1 MSKLTKLEETMSNNG
16 PSRRNFLRGAAAS
29 TALVA
34 GTAAQAGTPDPLITE
49 VQPWASGL
57 GDGVD
62 ATPYG
67 LPIEHEADVIRRNV
81 EWLTADTISSINF
94 TPIHALDGTITP
106 QGCAFER
113 HHSGAIELTKSDYRL
128 MINGLVDR
136 PLVFSYADLERFP
149 RENHVY
155 FCECAANT
163 GMEWAGAQLNGAQF
177 THGMMGADAS
187 SNGRSIP
194 MEKALDDVLVAFKA
208 NGEALR
214 KEHGYPVRLVVPGWE
229 GNMWVKWIRRIEVM
243 DGPVESREETSKYT
257 DTLEDGTSRK
267 WTWEMDAKSV
277 VTSPSPQSPITHG
290 RGPLVITGLAWSG
303 RGSITRVDVSKDG
316 GMTWETARLAKPGE
330 KMALTRFYLACH
342 GDFAEGVDNWPKLA
356 GGWDTLADK
365 DPLKTVGSYWPH
377 LSTAWD
383 YIYRSMPFGD
393 AQSLEPDEV
402 YAMVAY
408 ILYSNDLVDD
418 DFVLSDENFAE
429 FEMPN
434 AAGFIIDDR
443 VETEFSQWVG
453 EPCMENCKDAVEVTM
468 RAMVLDVTPEEEGAE
483 PAAAAVAEVEPA
495 PVVEVVE
502 VAAVDPELVKAGEK
516 VFKKCKSCHQLGE
529 GAKRPLPPTSR
540 ASLNETTSL
549 SPCCSGRALCG
560 WGGMGGPNWRC
571 GCRGQGVL

>member
-1 MSKLTKLEETMSNNG
+1 MSDRTSRRAFLTKG
-16 PSRRNFLRGAAAS
+16 VAAGAAAGLAS
-29 TALVA
+29 T
-34 GTAAQAGTPDPLITE
+34 TAIAATPDPLITE

-136 PLVFSYADLERFP
+136 PLVFTYADLERFP

-177 THGMMGADAS
+177 THGMIHNMEYTGVPLRAILEEAGLGAAGDLKDKWVYVEGADAS

-290 RGPLVITGLAWSG
+290 KGPLVISGLAWSG

-316 GMTWETARLAKPGE
+316 GKTWETARLAKPGE
-330 KMALTRFYLACH
+330 KMALTRFYLDTDWDGEEMYLQSRAMDETGYVQPSKAQLREVRGENSVYHNNCIQTWWVRPT
-342 GDFAEGVDNWPKLA
+342 GEAEN
-356 GGWDTLADK
+356 
-365 DPLKTVGSYWPH
+365 
-377 LSTAWD
+377 
-383 YIYRSMPFGD
+383 
-393 AQSLEPDEV
+393 
-402 YAMVAY
+402 
-408 ILYSNDLVDD
+408 
-418 DFVLSDENFAE
+418 
-429 FEMPN
+429 
-434 AAGFIIDDR
+434 
-443 VETEFSQWVG
+443 
-453 EPCMENCKDAVEVTM
+453 VEV
-468 RAMVLDVTPEEEGAE
+468 
-483 PAAAAVAEVEPA
+483 
-495 PVVEVVE
+495 
-502 VAAVDPELVKAGEK
+502 
-516 VFKKCKSCHQLGE
+516 S
-529 GAKRPLPPTSR
+529 
-540 ASLNETTSL
+540 
-549 SPCCSGRALCG
+549 
-560 WGGMGGPNWRC
+560 
-571 GCRGQGVL
+571 